1 MNTVEPHIKKYIDA
15 SIDAVEMRW
24 DKKMEKKIDETVAKA
39 RHEFG
44 LEIKG
49 YMKDLRDGFQQ
60 DVKMGFEAADLH
72 MRVIARET
80 TREVIREEV
89 PGIVRK
95 ELMMF
100 LVPAH

>member
-1 MNTVEPHIKKYIDA
+1 MNTVEPHIKKYIDT
-15 SIDAVEMRW
+15 SLDAAEARW
-24 DKKMEKKIDETVAKA
+24 DKKIDETVAKA
-39 RHEFG
+39 RREFG

-49 YMKDLRDGFQQ
+49 YMIELRDGFRQE
-60 DVKMGFEAADLH
+60 VKMGFEAADLH

-95 ELMMF
+95 ELMRF
-100 LVPAH
+100 LVPSH